1 MNNSRLFLYA
11 ALAFIGLLIWQQ
23 WQMEYGPKPIT
34 VTDKQA
40 PSAQLKTQA
49 QATHKAGDDL
59 PELTQ
64 TSASMD
70 NNVQAAA
77 SKTTRKGKLVT
88 VITDEIEAKINT
100 RGGVIESVKL
110 KNYPVDIKHPHQYLE
125 LIHHHPDS
133 IYVIQDGL
141 RSNDSPAPTHY
152 DLFTSAKDVYKMD
165 AGAKVL
171 KVPFVWEKDG
181 IKVVKTYEF
190 TRGDY
195 LIKLQQR
202 IENHA
207 SKDWKGIQYR
217 QLQRSKP
224 VKKTRFL
231 YTYTGAV
238 VYNDDVKYEKVKFD
252 NMDKDPLRLQSKG
265 GWIAMLEHYF
275 LSAWIARPDET
286 NLMYSLTNSKRSPN
300 TYTIGMKSEPM
311 TVAAGSQGSFDSE
324 LFVGP
329 KIVDRLQQIAPGLD
343 LTVDYGALTF
353 ISKPLYWILA
363 FFSKLTGNWGVSI
376 ILLTVLVKAVFF
388 KLSEKSFTSMAR
400 MRKVSPRLQALKARY
415 GDDRAALNKA
425 MMELYKTEKIN
436 PLGGCLPIAV
446 QMPVF
451 IGLYWAL
458 LEAVSLRQAPF
469 MLWIQDLSVP
479 DPYYVLPVIYGISLL
494 IQQKLSPTPTTD
506 PIQAKMMMALP
517 LVFSV
522 FFAFFPAGLV
532 LYWISN
538 NTLTIAQQWIITKRI
553 EAGEDKK

>member
-11 ALAFIGLLIWQQ
+11 ALAFIGLLMWQQ
-23 WQMEYGPKPIT
+23 WQVDYGPKPAPVADVPSSPAT
-34 VTDKQA
+34 VKEQSTLNTRDDIPDLA
-40 PSAQLKTQA
+40 
-49 QATHKAGDDL
+49 KASG
-59 PELTQ
+59 
-64 TSASMD
+64 TSDS
-70 NNVQAAA
+70 NVQAATA
-77 SKTTRKGKLVT
+77 KTSRKGKLIT
-88 VITDEIEAKINT
+88 VITDEMEAKIDT
-100 RGGVIESVKL
+100 QGGVIESVKL
-110 KNYPVDIKHPHQYLE
+110 KNFPIDIKHPNQYLE
-125 LIHHHPDS
+125 LIHNHPDS

-141 RSNDSPAPTHY
+141 RSTDNPAPTHY
-152 DLFTSAKDVYKMD
+152 DFFTSAKDVYKMD

-181 IKVVKTYEF
+181 VKVVKTYEF

-202 IENHA
+202 IENH
-207 SKDWKGIQYR
+207 SDKDWKGTQYR

-224 VKKTRFL
+224 LKKTRFL

-252 NMDKDPLRLQSKG
+252 NMVKEPFRLESKG

-275 LSAWIARPDET
+275 LSAWIAKPGET
-286 NLMYSLTNSKRSPN
+286 NLMYSLANTKRSPN
-300 TYTIGMKSEPM
+300 TYTIGMRSAPM
-311 TVAAGSQGSFDSE
+311 MVAAGSQGSFDSE

-329 KIVDRLQQIAPGLD
+329 KIVNRLQEIAPGLD

-363 FFSKLTGNWGVSI
+363 FFSDLTGNWGVAI
-376 ILLTVLVKAVFF
+376 ILLTLLVKGLFF

-400 MRKVSPRLQALKARY
+400 MRKVSPRLKALKERY
-415 GDDRAALNKA
+415 GDDRAAMNKA
-425 MMELYKTEKIN
+425 MMEMYKTEKIN
-436 PLGGCLPIAV
+436 PLGGCLPMVV

-469 MLWIQDLSVP
+469 FWWIQDLSAP
-479 DPYYVLPVIYGISLL
+479 DPYYILPVLYCISM
-494 IQQKLSPTPTTD
+494 IVQQKLSPSPMTD

-517 LVFSV
+517 IVFGV
-522 FFAFFPAGLV
+522 FFAFFPSGLV
-532 LYWISN
+532 LYWVSN
-538 NTLTIAQQWIITKRI
+538 NTLTIAQQWVITRRI
-553 EAGEDKK
+553 EAGDDPK